1 MRYAF
6 ISDLHANLQAWRAV
20 HLDIRSNTVDYTI
33 CLGDIVGY
41 GPSPA
46 ELLNEA
52 HAHIDA
58 FVLGNHD
65 AVVSGKMADSSF
77 NPEARDLI
85 RWTATRLNRKAAA
98 FLRSL
103 PLTLVGNGFRC
114 AHGEFARPANFDY
127 VLNPDDALPSWQAVD
142 SPLLLAGHTHAP
154 AFFLMGPSGIPR
166 ETHPQDFEMEPGK
179 RYFVNVGSVGY
190 SRDGDPRAS
199 YCIYDTQNGAVFWR
213 RVPFDLD
220 SYRTTLIHCG
230 LDPSRSHLLKSDP
243 RALTIPV
250 RELLDFTPPAVPEKA
265 VRNAVEARDIT
276 TLKRSIKLWKRLFLA
291 TIIMLIAVGIVAWL
305 SRDQHQ
311 HRSAAKT
318 RSKTTKRVASVTETN
333 APDLKELPEGKKKK
347 GKAKSSKA
355 GSRRKKTLH
364 YPRLRQNSINLGRYR
379 PQTEPVK
386 VANRTPPAPNGHR
399 DSPAG
404 SPGPPVYP

>member
-1 MRYAF
+1 
-6 ISDLHANLQAWRAV
+6 
-20 HLDIRSNTVDYTI
+20 
-33 CLGDIVGY
+33 
-41 GPSPA
+41 
-46 ELLNEA
+46 
-52 HAHIDA
+52 
-58 FVLGNHD
+58 
-65 AVVSGKMADSSF
+65 
-77 NPEARDLI
+77 
-85 RWTATRLNRKAAA
+85 
-98 FLRSL
+98 
-103 PLTLVGNGFRC
+103 
-114 AHGEFARPANFDY
+114 
-127 VLNPDDALPSWQAVD
+127 
-142 SPLLLAGHTHAP
+142 
-154 AFFLMGPSGIPR
+154 
-166 ETHPQDFEMEPGK
+166 MEPGK